1 MSGFNKGPNDQAPAQ
16 NLMQPGGQ
24 QNQPSQGFMG
34 TLPNNPLMNF
44 GMQGPQI
51 PQMGSGFE
59 GTENFNY
66 GSMGQ
71 VTERLRLVF

>member
-24 QNQPSQGFMG
+24 QNQASQGFMG
-34 TLPNNPLMNF
+34 NLPNNPLMNF

-71 VTERLRLVF
+71 VKERLRLVF